1 MRNPLF
7 HAALLILLA
16 AALAA
21 PTPAPAAFGEDGE
34 KPVPEFTREG
44 QAVVATLVP
53 RGKSTG
59 IAIRFEAEN
68 GRLEEVAGLDF
79 AAAARP
85 GVDYKD
91 FRAAL
96 FRVQVTELASGA
108 AAQISLRS
116 TYFNSSTRFWA
127 FNAGQPDP
135 WRDSEARSIAH
146 PERVQELLVAVQDG
160 GPLDSDGAAD
170 GRVTLV
176 GGPRDSFWGYALG
189 TLFIRFFGIFLV
201 LGVLMLGMLGSSR
214 VFQYLEGRRRT
225 PPPPPRPE
233 AVPEGPPAD
242 PADLTPEKA
251 AAIALALHLYQALPA
266 AAGPPAPAGG
276 PDANHW
282 PAQGRT
288 LIMDGRQRVFHR
300 PPRAGKGE
308 P

>member
-16 AALAA
+16 AALAVPA
-21 PTPAPAAFGEDGE
+21 PAPAAFGEDSE
-34 KPVPEFTREG
+34 KPAPEFTREG

-53 RGKSTG
+53 RGKSTKV
-59 IAIRFEAEN
+59 AIRFAALD
-68 GRLEEVAGLDF
+68 GRLEDVRGLDF
-79 AAAARP
+79 AAVARP
-85 GVDYKD
+85 GVNHKD
-91 FRAAL
+91 FRSAL
-96 FRVQVTELASGA
+96 FQVAVGGLAPGA
-108 AAQISLRS
+108 AARVSLRS
-116 TYFNSSTRFWA
+116 DCFNSSTRFWA

-135 WRDSEARSIAH
+135 WRDSEARSIPH

-233 AVPEGPPAD
+233 AVPAPPPVD
-242 PADLTPEKA
+242 PAALTPEKA
-251 AAIALALHLYQALPA
+251 AAIALALHLHQGLPA
-266 AAGPPAPAGG
+266 AAGPPAAAGA
-276 PDANHW
+276 PNANPW

-300 PPRAGKGE
+300 PPRAWKGD